1 MSERRAYLDRG
12 LGETR
17 GVVTLDGRPE
27 RLLIRRDDDEP
38 RLLIGARLVARVA
51 SLEPALGT
59 AFLDL
64 GQGAEAILPFKPD
77 ARPVRGQAIEVEIRS
92 EPRRGK
98 LAIAR
103 FVGPAE
109 GAPKLI
115 AAAPDLAIELA
126 ALSHGAS
133 LVEGTSARQVADEAE
148 AEALEVLHPVPGGGQ
163 IAIEPTRALTA
174 IDVDLS
180 DRKGGDAKRVTR
192 QANLAALGMA
202 ARLLR
207 LKGLGGI
214 VVIDLVGRGH
224 DGHAL
229 LAAARAAF
237 GPDNPGVAIGP
248 VGRFGTMEL
257 SLPRRVR
264 PLAEQLCREDG
275 ALSDRTL
282 AQQLI
287 RRLQA
292 EAAAQPGARLTAAC
306 SPAIAT
312 VAEPFARLLAEQIGA
327 RFSITPDPARSRERL
342 DVGFAR

>member
-1 MSERRAYLDRG
+1 MSERRIYIDRG

-27 RLLIRRDDDEP
+27 RLLIRRDDDEL
-38 RLLIGARLVARVA
+38 RLLLGARLIARVA

-64 GQGAEAILPFKPD
+64 GAGAEAILPFRPE
-77 ARPVRGQAIEVEIRS
+77 ARPVRGQAIEVEIRG

-98 LAIAR
+98 LAVAR
-103 FVGPAE
+103 AVGAGE
-109 GAPKLI
+109 GEPRLLV
-115 AAAPDLAIELA
+115 AAPDMAAELEA
-126 ALSHGAS
+126 QVHGAK
-133 LVEGTSARQVADEAE
+133 LVEGRAAREVADEAE
-148 AEALEVLHPVPGGGQ
+148 AEALETVHPLPGGGD

-224 DGHAL
+224 DGTAL
-229 LAAARAAF
+229 MAAARAAF
-237 GPDNPGVAIGP
+237 GPDNPGVSIGP

-257 SLPRRVR
+257 SLPRRTR
-264 PLAEQLCREDG
+264 PLAEVLCRDDG
-275 ALSDRTL
+275 SLSDRTL
-282 AQQLI
+282 AHRLI

-292 EAAAQPGARLTAAC
+292 EAEGEPGARLAATC
-306 SPAIAT
+306 APGIAAAAAPLAT
-312 VAEPFARLLAEQIGA
+312 LLAAQIGA
-327 RFSITPDPARSRERL
+327 RFTITPDPACPRERL
-342 DVGFAR
+342 DVGQA

>member
-1 MSERRAYLDRG
+1 MSERRIYLDRG
-12 LGETR
+12 IGETR

-27 RLLIRRDDDEP
+27 RLIVRRDDDDP
-38 RLLIGARLVARVA
+38 RLMLGARLVARVA

-64 GQGAEAILPFKPD
+64 GQGAEAILPFRPE
-77 ARPVRGQAIEVEIRS
+77 ARPVRGGALEVEIRA
-92 EPRRGK
+92 EPRSGK
-98 LAIAR
+98 LAVAR
-103 FVGPAE
+103 AFGPGE
-109 GAPKLI
+109 GAPRLT
-115 AAAPDLAIELA
+115 AAAPDIAAELQDLVRDA
-126 ALSHGAS
+126 R
-133 LVEGTSARQVADEAE
+133 LVEGRAARDVADDAE
-148 AEALEVLHPVPGGGQ
+148 AEALDILHPLPGGGE

-224 DGHAL
+224 DGTAL
-229 LAAARAAF
+229 LGAARAAF
-237 GPDNPGVAIGP
+237 APDNPGVSIGP

-257 SLPRRVR
+257 SLPRRAR
-264 PLAEQLCREDG
+264 PLAEILCRADG

-282 AQQLI
+282 AQRLI
-287 RRLQA
+287 RQIEA
-292 EAAAQPGARLTAAC
+292 EAASQPGARLNVRCAPEIAKAAA
-306 SPAIAT
+306 PLAK
-312 VAEPFARLLAEQIGA
+312 LLADQIGG
-327 RFSITPDPARSRERL
+327 RFAINADPALARERL
-342 DVGFAR
+342 DVGVA

>member
-51 SLEPALGT
+51 SLEPALAT

-77 ARPVRGQAIEVEIRS
+77 ARPVRGQAIEIEIRS

-103 FVGPAE
+103 AIGPGE
-109 GAPKLI
+109 GAPQLI
-115 AAAPDLAIELA
+115 AAAPDIAADLA
-126 ALSHGAS
+126 ALSHGAA
-133 LVEGTSARQVADEAE
+133 LVEGPAARQVADEAE
-148 AEALEVLHPVPGGGQ
+148 AEALEVLHPLPGGGQ

-224 DGHAL
+224 DGNAL
-229 LAAARAAF
+229 MAAARAAF

-257 SLPRRVR
+257 SLPRRIR
-264 PLAEQLCREDG
+264 PLAERLCREDG
-275 ALSDRTL
+275 APSDRTL

-306 SPAIAT
+306 SPAIAAA
-312 VAEPFARLLAEQIGA
+312 AEPLARFLSDQIGA
-327 RFSITPDPARSRERL
+327 RFSIIPDPGRSRERL
-342 DVGFAR
+342 DVGLAS